1 MSKPRQTQVQ
11 VQQDEAYWR
20 KRLEELGVKFDE
32 VVVEILRLAHN
43 HSENPYEPVINSISQ
58 YIYDVVSKLHSLI
71 ELLNSSL
78 DNGMSRDATLYTLA
92 KLEDIAFDIG
102 CFVKNTLKVLPR

>member
-1 MSKPRQTQVQ
+1 V
-11 VQQDEAYWR
+11 QDEAYWR

-32 VVVEILRLAHN
+32 VVVEVLRLARK

-58 YIYDVVSKLHSLI
+58 YIYDVVSKLHSLT

-78 DNGMSRDATLYTLA
+78 DNGMSRDATLHALA
-92 KLEDIAFDIG
+92 KLEDIAFDIE